1 MRRVAFCGK
10 HTSMRSS
17 KHLLLCVAAV
27 LGLNWL
33 GLAAEDSPDQAKARE
48 ALRQA
53 VGPPATTQS
62 AVAPAVQTPAGTDS
76 AALEQAREQLR
87 RKMAELEGQQG
98 GAKPTTVSQPV
109 VTATPSAAAGQGKE
123 EELRRAL
130 EEAMKQ
136 PATAAGAEAKAKAD
150 LQARTKAEAKARAE
164 AEKQAQKDAKARQ
177 EAEKRAAKTTKAPPQ
192 TAASEP
198 KPSAKMAV
206 PALPTFAPMEP
217 PPLPISADKQR
228 QLAELLEQYKAD
240 KVTPDEYQRQ
250 RAKILSEK

>member
-1 MRRVAFCGK
+1 
-10 HTSMRSS
+10 MRSS
-17 KHLLLCVAAV
+17 KTVLLCVAAV
-27 LGLNWL
+27 LGFHWL
-33 GLAAEDSPDQAKARE
+33 SLAAGQA
-48 ALRQA
+48 
-53 VGPPATTQS
+53 ATTQS
-62 AVAPAVQTPAGTDS
+62 AVAPAAQAPAGTDS
-76 AALEQAREQLR
+76 AAIEQAREQLR

-98 GAKPTTVSQPV
+98 GSNPTTVSQPGA
-109 VTATPSAAAGQGKE
+109 TSTPSAAVSQGQE
-123 EELRRAL
+123 AELRRAL

-136 PATAAGAEAKAKAD
+136 PPTTPESEAKAKAD
-150 LQARTKAEAKARAE
+150 LEARTKAEAKARAE

-177 EAEKRAAKTTKAPPQ
+177 EAEKRPAQTAKAPPQ
-192 TAASEP
+192 TAAVEA
-198 KPSAKMAV
+198 KPSAKMAI